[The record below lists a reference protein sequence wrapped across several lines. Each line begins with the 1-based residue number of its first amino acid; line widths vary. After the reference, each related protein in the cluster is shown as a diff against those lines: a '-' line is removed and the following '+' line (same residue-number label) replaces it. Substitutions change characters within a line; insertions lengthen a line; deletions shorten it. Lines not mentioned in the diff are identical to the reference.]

1 MIGTKMKAKAFLWLL
16 LTTSLVARGD
26 SFSLAYN
33 HHSTS
38 NLFQTSEA
46 LADTMSS
53 FGLFLDND
61 WGGLSFLSDLRYVLF
76 RENPGL
82 SFGTVNLGLDYLKP
96 SGTKSAF
103 YFAAGGSGSF
113 FRSEWNALDSLSF
126 DLAAAFKTY
135 LAPSSI
141 LKVQSRSVYASYRY
155 ALFDD
160 LNQVLSLSLDK
171 FFPSL
176 TTLKTEASWRYK
188 HFLHPFSGTVPDVP
202 GIPVMPGGPIYR
214 GGHGFVPIFDPDGGG
229 AGIQSASL
237 AALAAQG
244 LGSRVGISLS
254 GLRQW
259 TLSGENPFAS
269 ITEFYLVKNPT
280 FDEFSWEGWMINF
293 LLTALLP
300 YDIECQVGYTYSDK
314 GFPGIEVLTA
324 EGEPTGVPRNDTR
337 SSFEAR
343 LDKTFP
349 RLTVF
354 LAYSWVDNRST
365 DPLFAWS
372 SPAVLAG
379 IEWRFPLGRK
389 E

>member
-33 HHSTS
+33 HHSTN

-53 FGLFLDND
+53 FGLFLDTD
-61 WGGLSFLSDLRYVLF
+61 SRGLSFLSDLRYVLF

-82 SFGTVNLGLDYLKP
+82 SFGAVNLGLDYLKP
-96 SGTKSAF
+96 LGTKSAF
-103 YFAAGGSGSF
+103 YFAAGVSGSF
-113 FRSEWNALDSLSF
+113 FRSEWSPFNSLSF
-126 DLAAAFKTY
+126 DLAGAFKTY
-135 LAPSSI
+135 LVPSSI
-141 LKVQSRSVYASYRY
+141 LKLQSRSAYASFRY
-155 ALFDD
+155 ALFDH
-160 LNQVLSLSLDK
+160 LSQSLSLSLDK

-176 TTLKTEASWRYK
+176 TTLKTEAVWKYK
-188 HFLHPFSGTVPDVP
+188 HFLHPFLNTLPEPPVVPE
-202 GIPVMPGGPIYR
+202 GGGGPVYR
-214 GGHGFVPIFDPDGGG
+214 GGHGFIPVYDPTRGGS
-229 AGIQSASL
+229 GIQSASL
-237 AALAAQG
+237 ALLAAQG
-244 LGSRVGISLS
+244 LGSRIGLSVS

-259 TLSGENPFAS
+259 TLSGTNPFAS
-269 ITEFYLVKNPT
+269 IEEFYFISNPSS
-280 FDEFSWEGWMINF
+280 DEFSWEGWTATA
-293 LLTALLP
+293 LLTAILP
-300 YDIECQVGYTYSDK
+300 WDVEVKAAYTYTDR
-314 GFPGIEVLTA
+314 GFPGIEIMTA
-324 EGEPTGVPRNDTR
+324 EGEPAGLPREDTR
-337 SSFEAR
+337 RSFEAR
-343 LDKTFP
+343 LEKIFP

-354 LAYSWVDNRST
+354 LAYSWAENRST

>member
-1 MIGTKMKAKAFLWLL
+1 MIRPKMKARAFLLL
-16 LTTSLVARGD
+16 LFATALAIRAD
-26 SFSLAYN
+26 SFSLAYD
-33 HHSTS
+33 HHSTR
-38 NLFQTSEA
+38 NLFQTIEPVS
-46 LADTMSS
+46 DTVSS
-53 FGLFLDND
+53 FGIFLDKD
-61 WGGLSFLSDLRYVLF
+61 RGGLSLLADLSCALF
-76 RENPGL
+76 HENPGL
-82 SFGTVNLGLDYLKP
+82 SFGTVSLGLDHLKAV
-96 SGTKSAF
+96 GTKSAF
-103 YFAAGGSGSF
+103 YFAAGGSGRF

-160 LNQVLSLSLDK
+160 LNQVFSLSLDK

-202 GIPVMPGGPIYR
+202 GIPVMPGGPIRR

-269 ITEFYLVKNPT
+269 ITEFYFVKNPT
-280 FDEFSWEGWMINF
+280 FDEFSWEGWMINS

-300 YDIECQVGYTYSDK
+300 YDIECRVGYTYSDK

-354 LAYSWVDNRST
+354 LAYSWTDNRST
-365 DPLFAWS
+365 DPMFTWS

-379 IEWRFPLGRK
+379 IEWRFPFGRK